1 MSNLLVAVSKASK
14 LLLTRSVPDVEQD
27 LAQSGEKGHGVNL
40 DTESCDV
47 FLLELASQV
56 TLDEGSLADTAISD
70 EDQLEFR
77 DLLFLLSLLYH
88 LYTERLV

>member
-14 LLLTRSVPDVEQD
+14 LLLACCVPDVEQD
-27 LAQSGEKGHGVNL
+27 LAEGGEKGHGVDL
-40 DTESCDV
+40 DTESGNV

-56 TLDEGSLADTAISD
+56 TLDEGSLADAAISD

-77 DLLFLLSLLYH
+77 DLFLLSLLHH
-88 LYTERLV
+88 LYRKD